1 MKNIIHIFPNFLV
14 ISSENVNLIHVTA
27 SWPETEVTPT
37 HLRFGWLL
45 CVSCLFVF
53 FFSWVHFIVQVYHTF
68 YKLVATAG
76 PRTTIK
82 KKKNKQERDQGA
94 DLPQDHPA
102 AGSYVTSALQDVRS
116 QSKTRAPAQGEVKIP
131 GLFFH
136 LLPTNALAQNSPKVC
151 DVQFVQRRL

>member
-1 MKNIIHIFPNFLV
+1 MTIVCQLFI
-14 ISSENVNLIHVTA
+14 
-27 SWPETEVTPT
+27 
-37 HLRFGWLL
+37 
-45 CVSCLFVF
+45 CLFF
-53 FFSWVHFIVQVYHTF
+53 FPECISLCRCIILFISLQPLLVQ
-68 YKLVATAG
+68 G
-76 PRTTIK
+76 PRLK

-151 DVQFVQRRL
+151 DVQFVQRRLQKHFSDQPHPGNMPCAPPQGNS